1 MVVLRLVAMGVEVP
15 GCCAHLGHE
24 SGVDSRRGI
33 TEPPRRQERGAG
45 LRPLSW
51 RGSVRPP
58 TTTVPA
64 TFALI
69 GASDRTLIE

>member
-1 MVVLRLVAMGVEVP
+1 MKAGSTAA
-15 GCCAHLGHE
+15 G
-24 SGVDSRRGI
+24 GI
-33 TEPPRRQERGAG
+33 SEPPGRQERGAG

-51 RGSVRPP
+51 RGSERPP

-69 GASDRTLIE
+69 GAADRTLIE